1 MNDYG
6 HSMQNLTIA
15 SVESSR
21 RRTDGA
27 SAELALLRQILRRC
41 RLGCCAGLVLGRGG
55 ENDLHQDKVSKQH
68 IEK

>member
-1 MNDYG
+1 MDGRRNG
-6 HSMQNLTIA
+6 MQNLTIA

-21 RRTDGA
+21 RRADGA

-68 IEK
+68 IEN